1 MANFG
6 CALCIHLYD
15 QESGICSVK
24 GCTINEL
31 ERVCDR
37 NMPVLDAAFR
47 YKELLNSMIDYLLVG
62 EKPTSV
68 IDKLITIGFTK
79 EELVNEFNFT
89 ESCVDCVIEDRS
101 L

>member
-6 CALCIHLYD
+6 CALYMHLYD
-15 QESGICSVK
+15 QENGICSVK
-24 GCTINEL
+24 GCIINEL
-31 ERVCDR
+31 ERVCDK
-37 NMPVLDAAFR
+37 NISVLDVAFR
-47 YKELLNSMIDYLLVG
+47 YKKLLNSMIDYLLVG
-62 EKPTSV
+62 EKLTNV

-89 ESCVDCVIEDRS
+89 ESCVDYVIEDRN